1 MVMVRTGTAA
11 EKKWL
16 NNESTGFSSSL
27 ALKAAYVLLHQ
38 IDLILTIVAVS
49 LGFTE
54 LNPLMRAL
62 LAAPVQLI
70 VIKVFIPL
78 VIVWLCPNRL
88 LIPAAAF
95 LFLVVLWNVKEL
107 LILLV

>member
-1 MVMVRTGTAA
+1 MTMIRTGTAA
-11 EKKWL
+11 ERKWL
-16 NNESTGFSSSL
+16 NNENSGFSRGL
-27 ALKAAYVLLHQ
+27 ALKASYVLLHQ
-38 IDLILTIVAVS
+38 LDLILTIIAVS
-49 LGFTE
+49 LGYTE

-70 VIKVFIPL
+70 VIKVFIPV

-95 LFLVVLWNVKEL
+95 LFLVVLWNMKEL
-107 LILLV
+107 FIVLL